1 MKKDVVQM
9 MNTSTSFGGLSNII
23 TFSPSLRLFN
33 SNLAYTYQGCYDDTH
48 RYGCYSNNDDVFDN
62 VWLYITGGQ
71 VHSVSKFHK
80 FSTELFIFF
89 SWQFG

>member
-1 MKKDVVQM
+1 M

-62 VWLYITGGQ
+62 VWLYISRGQ
-71 VHSVSKFHK
+71 VHSVSGVFQLSSH
-80 FSTELFIFF
+80 FF
-89 SWQFG
+89 AVPLLVV